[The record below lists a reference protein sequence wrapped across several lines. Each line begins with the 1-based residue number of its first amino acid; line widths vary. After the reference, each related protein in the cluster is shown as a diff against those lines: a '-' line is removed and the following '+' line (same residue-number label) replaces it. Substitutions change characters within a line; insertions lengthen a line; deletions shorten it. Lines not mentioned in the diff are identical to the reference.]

1 MFSRKESETEKEQKG
16 VGKPHGKQVKPQ
28 TKFNKE
34 AKADSKAKANQKD
47 YKAQNIKKDAGR
59 Y

>member
-16 VGKPHGKQVKPQ
+16 VGKPHGKASQ
-28 TKFNKE
+28 TP
-34 AKADSKAKANQKD
+34 KADSKAKANQKD